1 MADFIKDIS
10 PKTGGAGITPVT
22 ITLTG
27 KHTGREQRTATR
39 TITFEGTTGTKNKV
53 MTIVQAGA
61 PVSFTPLNNITDIT
75 VESGQNIVLE
85 GYGNGDTLRFSSTDI
100 SDYIGTQVKVE
111 LIEDVTNVTTAHTIT
126 ITEVEGSNNEQFKGV
141 VNNITLGK
149 TNRYKFKITFLR
161 VNTATSGSIEIDFDD
176 FICFVNCIPSL
187 AGADITE
194 SGATP
199 TVNFTADETE
209 KTVKVG
215 SKKGFSITENS
226 TAVPGVG

>member
-10 PKTGGAGITPVT
+10 PKNGEAGITDVT

-39 TITFEGTTGTKNKV
+39 TITFDSTNVAKTKV

-61 PVSFTPLNNITDIT
+61 PITTTASGDTTLT
-75 VESGQNIVLE
+75 VENGQKIVLK
-85 GYGNGDTLRFSSTDI
+85 GYSNSSTLSIETNDMDYNGDTVEYVI
-100 SDYIGTQVKVE
+100 SEANDNDTLISNMKLTEGGDKASGT
-111 LIEDVTNVTTAHTIT
+111 IENISKGQANRYSYTLTFTECVSMGSFTFTVNTVTYNVT
-126 ITEVEGSNNEQFKGV
+126 V
-141 VNNITLGK
+141 
-149 TNRYKFKITFLR
+149 
-161 VNTATSGSIEIDFDD
+161 
-176 FICFVNCIPSL
+176 IPSL

-215 SKKGFSITENS
+215 SKKGFSITNDS
-226 TAVPGVG
+226 IQVPSV

>member
-10 PKTGGAGITPVT
+10 PKTGGAGITPVK

-39 TITFEGTTGTKNKV
+39 TITFEGTTGTTNKV

-61 PVSFTPLNNITDIT
+61 PVRFTPLNNITDIT

-85 GYGNGDTLRFSSTDI
+85 GYGNGDTLHFSSTDI
-100 SDYIGTQVKVE
+100 SDYVGTQVKVE
-111 LIEDVTNVTTAHTIT
+111 LIEDVTNATTAHTIT
-126 ITEVEGSNNEQFKGV
+126 LTEVEGSHYEQLECI

-161 VNTATSGSIEIDFDD
+161 VNTATSGSIEIDLDD
-176 FICFVNCIPSL
+176 FSYFVNCIPSL
-187 AGADITE
+187 ASADITE

-209 KTVKVG
+209 KTVTVG
-215 SKKGFSITENS
+215 AKKRFSITNDS
-226 TAVPGVG
+226 IQAPSV

>member
-1 MADFIKDIS
+1 MADFIQNIK
-10 PKTGGAGITPVT
+10 PTTGETGITNVT

-39 TITFEGTTGTKNKV
+39 TITFEGATGTKNKV

-100 SDYIGTQVKVE
+100 SDYVGTQVKVE
-111 LIEDVTNVTTAHTIT
+111 LIEDVTNATTARTIT
-126 ITEVEGSNNEQFKGV
+126 LTEVAGSNNEEFEGV

-161 VNTATSGSIEIDFDD
+161 VNTATSGSIEIDLDD
-176 FICFVNCIPSL
+176 FAYFVNCIPSL

-194 SGATP
+194 SSSTS

-215 SKKGFSITENS
+215 AKKRFSITKDS
-226 TAVPGVG
+226 IQAPSV